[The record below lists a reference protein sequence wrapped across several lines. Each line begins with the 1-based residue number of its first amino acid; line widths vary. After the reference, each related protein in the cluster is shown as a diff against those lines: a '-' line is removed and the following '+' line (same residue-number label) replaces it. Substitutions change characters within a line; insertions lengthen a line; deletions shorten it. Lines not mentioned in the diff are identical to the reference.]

1 MYIAASEC
9 GPMAK
14 NALGRIIM
22 PHNHRFLSQARLV
35 GLAVW
40 MLILIAGSG
49 ALSSWAQAPQVQGGP
64 GQYPPGQY
72 PPNRPQPIATQCQS
86 TLADQ
91 ISADARRRVSIS
103 FDTQS
108 PYPAG
113 NGRQGLRGRLR
124 YGIGAPN
131 SWRTA
136 TLRLRREPAPE
147 SGGTRDLHSSG
158 QQQRLARRWSR
169 WTRLSRRT
177 RLSGGP
183 GLSRRSGS
191 WELPQ
196 SAGRHVGARELQQ
209 QLRLERQDHPW
220 IRGYQHGASF
230 GFTARQQ
237 LHDYVLRSGRPHR
250 RQPAI
255 QHANYRF
262 RTGETRRDAPTSGSM
277 ATATRLK

>member
-9 GPMAK
+9 VPMAK
-14 NALGRIIM
+14 NAWGRIIM
-22 PHNHRFLSQARLV
+22 PHDQRFLRLAGLV
-35 GLAVW
+35 GLSVW
-40 MLILIAGSG
+40 SLILVVSSG
-49 ALSSWAQAPQVQGGP
+49 APSSWAQAPQVQGGP

-113 NGRQGLRGRLR
+113 KGRQGLRGRLR

-136 TLRLRREPAPE
+136 TYDCVVNQPQNRVERATYTPRR
-147 SGGTRDLHSSG
+147 
-158 QQQRLARRWSR
+158 QQQRVARRWPR
-169 WTRLSRRT
+169 RARLSRWT

-191 WELPQ
+191 SELPQ
-196 SAGRHVGARELQQ
+196 SAGRHFGARELSTAASP
-209 QLRLERQDHPW
+209 RTSRSPADSW
-220 IRGYQHGASF
+220 IAAPRGLQFHCA
-230 GFTARQQ
+230 A
-237 LHDYVLRSGRPHR
+237 
-250 RQPAI
+250 A
-255 QHANYRF
+255 
-262 RTGETRRDAPTSGSM
+262 TS
-277 ATATRLK
+277 